1 MKSPLKITNA
11 AIGRVLEEVNLEYY
25 RYEGD
30 SYSCLNDIGLRFE
43 GGLNLIFGC
52 RGDGGVLV
60 SRGELKLQHGIPGLI
75 NAYTEST
82 DAFSGEQLVG
92 ANFKDST
99 LRLIFTNN
107 ILVLRNA
114 DEELVM
120 MMGKNVN

>member
-1 MKSPLKITNA
+1 MKSPLKVTNA
-11 AIGRVLEEVNLEYY
+11 AIGRVLEKVNLEYY
-25 RYEGD
+25 QYEGD

-60 SRGELKLQHGIPGLI
+60 SKGELKLQHGIPGLI
-75 NAYTEST
+75 NTYTEST
-82 DAFSGEQLVG
+82 DALSGEQLVG

-120 MMGKNVN
+120 MMGRNIN

>member
-11 AIGRVLEEVNLEYY
+11 AIGRVLKEVNLEYY

-43 GGLNLIFGC
+43 GELNLTFGC
-52 RGDGGVLV
+52 RGDGSVLV
-60 SRGELKLQHGIPGLI
+60 SKGELKLHHGIPGLI
-75 NAYTEST
+75 YAYIEST
-82 DAFSGEQLVG
+82 DAFSGETLMY
-92 ANFKDST
+92 ANFNDST

-114 DEELVM
+114 DGELVM
-120 MMGKNVN
+120 MMGRKC

>member
-1 MKSPLKITNA
+1 MKSPLKITNT

-43 GGLNLIFGC
+43 GGLNLTFGC
-52 RGDGGVLV
+52 RRDGSVLV
-60 SRGELKLQHGIPGLI
+60 NKGELKLHHGIPGLI
-75 NAYTEST
+75 NAYIEST
-82 DAFSGEQLVG
+82 DAFSGEKLMD

-114 DEELVM
+114 DDELVM
-120 MMGKNVN
+120 MMGRKC

>member
-1 MKSPLKITNA
+1 MKPPLKITNA
-11 AIGRVLEEVNLEYY
+11 AIGRILEVVNLEYY

-43 GGLNLIFGC
+43 GGLNLTFSC

-60 SRGELKLQHGIPGLI
+60 SKGELKLHHGIPGII
-75 NAYTEST
+75 NAYIKST
-82 DAFSGEQLVG
+82 HAFSGEKLVD

-107 ILVLRNA
+107 VLVLRNA
-114 DEELVM
+114 DNELVM
-120 MMGKNVN
+120 MMGKNTN